1 VQRLITRRVLLS
13 NGLKTGLGLAIL
25 ETARGASPVLIS
37 DQYRGQ
43 ADRSAAAYLRL
54 DAFITRHMSEI
65 GAPGMTVALAD
76 RRGLLRASQYGFAD
90 LKKGLRV
97 APETLFEIGSIS
109 KSFVAMAIVQLA
121 EEGKLDLHKPV
132 RQYLPWLKI
141 ESNFA
146 PFTTHHLL
154 SHTSGLSGVPLLQ
167 RVAAQTLRTG
177 SEPGTQFV
185 YCNIGY
191 VLLGLLLETI
201 EKRAFDVAL
210 RARVLRPLGM
220 NASEPVIA
228 NSTRNRMAVGYSPL
242 FEDRPFPLKGKLGE
256 APWLEVPEAAGSVAA
271 TARDMGNYLSMLL
284 NRGMGPGERVLTEKG
299 FALFTKP
306 VIKALFRGEDASYAY
321 GLWTSDIKGNTLLRH
336 TGGMVAF
343 SSAMYADVTDGF
355 AVFASVNARM
365 EGYRPV
371 AVARYALDLLSAAA
385 GGKELPALPP
395 PPPAPDII
403 KNAAEYAGIYT
414 GPDDQKLLLT
424 NEGEHLMLHHNGRG
438 IVLEGAGRDRFIVK
452 HPDFELFTLGFG
464 RDKNDA
470 IVETFHGEQWWAS
483 ERYVGPKIFGYP
495 TAWNAF
501 TGHYRSDSP
510 WYGSARVV
518 IRKGA
523 LLLDGEQELKQIEP
537 GVFRSVGATAADWV
551 AFDTMLMG
559 KANHVNYS
567 GIDYYRTFTP

>member
-1 VQRLITRRVLLS
+1 MQRLITRRTLLS

-25 ETARGASPVLIS
+25 KTASGASPVQIS
-37 DQYRGQ
+37 DQYRRQ
-43 ADRSAAAYLRL
+43 PDRFAAAYLRL

-65 GAPGMTVALAD
+65 GAPGITVAIAD
-76 RRGLLRASQYGFAD
+76 RRGLLRASQYGFSD

-109 KSFVAMAIVQLA
+109 KSFVAIAIVQLA

-132 RQYLPWLKI
+132 KDYLPWLKI
-141 ESNFA
+141 ESSFA

-177 SEPGTQFV
+177 FEPGTQFV

-201 EKRAFDVAL
+201 DQRPFDVAL

-228 NSTRNRMAVGYSPL
+228 NSARNRMAVGYSPL

-271 TARDMGNYLSMLL
+271 TARDMGNYLAMLL

-299 FALFTKP
+299 FALLTKP
-306 VIKALFRGEDASYAY
+306 VVKAPFRGEDASYAY
-321 GLWTSDIKGNTLLRH
+321 GLWTTDKGNTLLRH

-355 AVFASVNARM
+355 AVFASVNARLG
-365 EGYRPV
+365 GYRPV
-371 AVARYALDLLSAAA
+371 AVTRYALDLLSAAA
-385 GGKELPALPP
+385 NTKELPPQPA
-395 PPPAPDII
+395 PPPAPDKI
-403 KNAAEYAGIYT
+403 KNAADYAGT
-414 GPDDQKLLLT
+414 FTTPNGRKLALT
-424 NEGEHLMLHHNGRG
+424 NEGQQLILLHNNQR
-438 IVLEGAGRDRFIVK
+438 IVLEAAGQDHFIVK
-452 HPDFELFTLGFG
+452 HPDFELFLLGFG
-464 RDKNDA
+464 RDKGLVA
-470 IVETFHGEQWWAS
+470 EAFHGAEWWTN
-483 ERYVGPKIFGYP
+483 ERYTGAKEFNHPPEWDAYV
-495 TAWNAF
+495 
-501 TGHYRSDSP
+501 GHYRSDSP

-523 LLLDGEQELKQIEP
+523 LLFDDEQELKQIEP
-537 GVFRSVGATAADWV
+537 GVFRPVGATAADWV